1 MPDKNKP
8 LVSAAELEALIQG
21 WGYSPNQSVDKFF
34 PIRFW
39 YLFGITFGYGLLLLF
54 NSSHVAQNLSA
65 EPVEVLRISRFLYFR
80 GWFLCAVL
88 CIGTFAYLRNWY
100 PAITFSGIFIVGCV
114 NFVFDLF
121 NVYAEVL
128 ANPTPKTTVALIARL
143 LALWVVFL
151 SVRNAGRQPD
161 LKDRLNILLPF
172 KRDV

>member
-1 MPDKNKP
+1 
-8 LVSAAELEALIQG
+8 
-21 WGYSPNQSVDKFF
+21 
-34 PIRFW
+34 
-39 YLFGITFGYGLLLLF
+39 
-54 NSSHVAQNLSA
+54 
-65 EPVEVLRISRFLYFR
+65 
-80 GWFLCAVL
+80 
-88 CIGTFAYLRNWY
+88 
-100 PAITFSGIFIVGCV
+100 VGCV